1 MKILDSFEDI
11 VLEDSSDSG
20 DLADILEEFVCLIVW
35 NKLSKENGEQKQ
47 SFTGDKLESS
57 LSDSDLLAV
66 LDDSDNVIADDGG
79 YLQQASDTRVK
90 SPCALVVGILISLSS
105 VLVVA
110 RQVLDELPVFP
121 IGCID
126 LVQSGYSTDPSAI

>member
-57 LSDSDLLAV
+57 LS
-66 LDDSDNVIADDGG
+66 
-79 YLQQASDTRVK
+79 AS
-90 SPCALVVGILISLSS
+90 CCFG
-105 VLVVA
+105 
-110 RQVLDELPVFP
+110 
-121 IGCID
+121 
-126 LVQSGYSTDPSAI
+126 